1 MAEPPDGNR
10 GPQRTSSCR
19 TRQATLARV
28 SAALRLA
35 DRAEPTAV
43 PVVHAALK
51 AAITWHAEHQVDA
64 DAGLDNGAH
73 QR

>member
-1 MAEPPDGNR
+1 
-10 GPQRTSSCR
+10 
-19 TRQATLARV
+19 
-28 SAALRLA
+28 
-35 DRAEPTAV
+35 
-43 PVVHAALK
+43 VHAALK